1 MERTPQSP
9 VTPAIEADSAPAS
22 PDRVLL
28 VDDSPANLL
37 ALQAVLKPLGAEL
50 VEARSGADALE
61 KAALGSYAVILLDVQ
76 MPDMDGFEVAA
87 KIRAMAWG
95 REVPIVF
102 LTAIHRDEQYAR
114 KGYATGAADYIT
126 KPFDVEILRARVK
139 AFVDLFRQREEL
151 RRRDVAVRTR
161 ERDEATCRL
170 VAFERIAS
178 AALEE
183 GDLDALLSKLLGIF
197 LEAAD
202 SADSAAILLRE
213 GDVLRVRA
221 SMGRTTA
228 RTGRTIAIGSSFA
241 GAIAATGEPLFLANA
256 SSEDPGARSL
266 FGVPL
271 MHDGDVI
278 GVTQIGSSKSDDISD
293 VERRLLRAMAERAA
307 WAVAQ
312 RFRFDRFHAVLM
324 SVPAIVSIVRGPEF
338 TCEFS
343 NLAHRRLFGDQDV
356 VGRRAADLGATP
368 EIIAMFERVQSTGQ
382 PVTATEYAMVGTF
395 GSDDKRQRRFF
406 NFSVQPMRGQVG
418 KVESVLWFAIDVTD
432 QVQSRDA
439 AESAARERAR
449 LLDSERAA
457 RAEAEVAN
465 RAKDDF
471 LATVSHELRTPL
483 NAILGWTV
491 VARRQAPAELERALG
506 IIERNARAQ
515 TRIIEDV
522 LDVSRIV
529 GGKLRLDV
537 TAVDVAAAIEGALET
552 VRPEAESKGVK
563 LSADVGAVGI
573 VAADG
578 DRLQQVVWNVL
589 TNAIKFTPEGGSVDL
604 AAARLGT
611 RIVIRVTDTG
621 EGIESSFLPHLF
633 EPFRQADGSTT
644 RRHGGLG
651 LGLAIVKQLV
661 HAHGGTIRADSD
673 GAHRG
678 ATFTIEIP
686 ARSLPVIVPRTAKDP
701 AAVGAGDTRTLADGI
716 PDTRLENLKV
726 LVVDDEED
734 ARSLV
739 DEILSESGATV
750 QRAAGAAEAIELVSR
765 FRPDVL
771 VSDVGMPDID
781 GFEFI
786 ERVRRLPPDQG
797 GRTPAIA
804 LTAYGRRED
813 LQRAASAGFQLHVM
827 KPVEP
832 STLISA
838 VASLVAAPARQ
849 HAPQPASR
857 IGPEAG

>member
-1 MERTPQSP
+1 MEQAPRAGPPSKAPPQ
-9 VTPAIEADSAPAS
+9 S

-37 ALQAVLKPLGAEL
+37 ALQAVLKPLGAVL
-50 VEARSGADALE
+50 VEARSGAEALE

-76 MPDMDGFEVAA
+76 MPDMDGFEVASR
-87 KIRAMAWG
+87 IRAMDWG

-126 KPFDVEILRARVK
+126 KPFDADILRARVK
-139 AFVDLFRQREEL
+139 AFVDLFRQREDL
-151 RRRDVAVRTR
+151 RRRDVAVHTR
-161 ERDEATCRL
+161 ERDEAMRRL

-183 GDLDALLSKLLGIF
+183 GDLPALLHKLLGVF

-202 SADSAAILLRE
+202 SADSAVIFLRE
-213 GDVLRVRA
+213 GDALRVGA
-221 SMGRTTA
+221 SMGRTA
-228 RTGRTIAIGSSFA
+228 DRTGRTVAIGSSFA
-241 GAIAATGEPLFLANA
+241 GVIAATGEPLFLENA
-256 SSEDPGARSL
+256 ASEEAGVRCL

-278 GVTQIGSSKSDDISD
+278 GVTQIGSTKSDDISD

-312 RFRFDRFHAVLM
+312 RLRFDRFHAVLM
-324 SVPAIVSIVRGPEF
+324 SVPAIVSIVRGPDF
-338 TCEFS
+338 ACEFS

-356 VGRRAADLGATP
+356 VGKPAAALGATP
-368 EIIAMFERVQSTGQ
+368 EILAMFERVQSTGQ
-382 PVTATEYAMVGTF
+382 AVTATEYPMVGTF
-395 GSDDKRQRRFF
+395 GSDDKPRRRFF
-406 NFSVQPMRGQVG
+406 DFSVQAMRGQVG

-432 QVQSRDA
+432 QVLARDA
-439 AESAARERAR
+439 AEKAARERAR

-529 GGKLRLDV
+529 GGKLRLD
-537 TAVDVAAAIEGALET
+537 TAAVDVAAAIESALET
-552 VRPEAESKGVK
+552 VRPEAEAKRVT
-563 LSADVGAVGI
+563 LSAKVGAVGVI
-573 VAADG
+573 AADG
-578 DRLQQVVWNVL
+578 DRLQQIVWNVL
-589 TNAIKFTPEGGSVDL
+589 TNAIKFTPDGGTVDL
-604 AAARLGT
+604 AAARLGP

-621 EGIESSFLPHLF
+621 EGIEPSFLPYLF

-651 LGLAIVKQLV
+651 LGLAIVRQLV
-661 HAHGGTIRADSD
+661 QAHGGTIRAASEGMDKGS
-673 GAHRG
+673 
-678 ATFTIEIP
+678 TFTIEIP
-686 ARSLPVIVPRTAKDP
+686 ARSLPAITPRGAS
-701 AAVGAGDTRTLADGI
+701 GAGAEGDRPPLAA
-716 PDTRLENLKV
+716 PSSDTRLENLKI

-750 QRAAGAAEAIELVSR
+750 QCASTALEAIELIAC

-771 VSDVGMPDID
+771 VSDVGMPDVD
-781 GFEFI
+781 GFELI
-786 ERVRRLPPDQG
+786 ERVRRLPAEQG

-804 LTAYGRRED
+804 LTAYGRAED
-813 LQRAASAGFQLHVM
+813 LERSAAAGFGMHVT
-827 KPVEP
+827 KPVDP
-832 STLISA
+832 GVLVSA
-838 VASLVAAPARQ
+838 VAGLAEAPAPPTVRQAAP
-849 HAPQPASR
+849 R
-857 IGPEAG
+857 IGPEAE

>member
-161 ERDEATCRL
+161 ERDEATRRL

-278 GVTQIGSSKSDDISD
+278 GVTQIGSTKSDDISD
-293 VERRLLRAMAERAA
+293 VERRLLRAMA
-307 WAVAQ
+307 
-312 RFRFDRFHAVLM
+312 
-324 SVPAIVSIVRGPEF
+324 
-338 TCEFS
+338 
-343 NLAHRRLFGDQDV
+343 
-356 VGRRAADLGATP
+356 
-368 EIIAMFERVQSTGQ
+368 
-382 PVTATEYAMVGTF
+382 
-395 GSDDKRQRRFF
+395 
-406 NFSVQPMRGQVG
+406 
-418 KVESVLWFAIDVTD
+418 
-432 QVQSRDA
+432 
-439 AESAARERAR
+439 
-449 LLDSERAA
+449 
-457 RAEAEVAN
+457 
-465 RAKDDF
+465 
-471 LATVSHELRTPL
+471 
-483 NAILGWTV
+483 
-491 VARRQAPAELERALG
+491 
-506 IIERNARAQ
+506 
-515 TRIIEDV
+515 
-522 LDVSRIV
+522 
-529 GGKLRLDV
+529 
-537 TAVDVAAAIEGALET
+537 
-552 VRPEAESKGVK
+552 
-563 LSADVGAVGI
+563 
-573 VAADG
+573 
-578 DRLQQVVWNVL
+578 
-589 TNAIKFTPEGGSVDL
+589 
-604 AAARLGT
+604 
-611 RIVIRVTDTG
+611 
-621 EGIESSFLPHLF
+621 
-633 EPFRQADGSTT
+633 
-644 RRHGGLG
+644 
-651 LGLAIVKQLV
+651 
-661 HAHGGTIRADSD
+661 
-673 GAHRG
+673 
-678 ATFTIEIP
+678 
-686 ARSLPVIVPRTAKDP
+686 
-701 AAVGAGDTRTLADGI
+701 
-716 PDTRLENLKV
+716 
-726 LVVDDEED
+726 
-734 ARSLV
+734 
-739 DEILSESGATV
+739 
-750 QRAAGAAEAIELVSR
+750 
-765 FRPDVL
+765 
-771 VSDVGMPDID
+771 
-781 GFEFI
+781 
-786 ERVRRLPPDQG
+786 
-797 GRTPAIA
+797 
-804 LTAYGRRED
+804 
-813 LQRAASAGFQLHVM
+813 
-827 KPVEP
+827 
-832 STLISA
+832 
-838 VASLVAAPARQ
+838 
-849 HAPQPASR
+849 
-857 IGPEAG
+857 

>member
-1 MERTPQSP
+1 
-9 VTPAIEADSAPAS
+9 
-22 PDRVLL
+22 
-28 VDDSPANLL
+28 
-37 ALQAVLKPLGAEL
+37 
-50 VEARSGADALE
+50 
-61 KAALGSYAVILLDVQ
+61 
-76 MPDMDGFEVAA
+76 MPDMDGFEVASR
-87 KIRAMAWG
+87 IRAMESG

-126 KPFDVEILRARVK
+126 KPFDADILRARVK
-139 AFVDLFRQREEL
+139 AFVDLFHQREDL

-161 ERDEATCRL
+161 ERDEATRRL

-183 GDLDALLSKLLGIF
+183 GDLTELLRKLLGVF

-202 SADSAAILLRE
+202 GADSAAILLRE
-213 GDVLRVRA
+213 GDTLRVRA
-221 SMGRTTA
+221 SMGRA
-228 RTGRTIAIGSSFA
+228 VDRTGRTVPIGSRFA
-241 GAIAATGEPLFLANA
+241 GVIAATGEPLFLANA
-256 SSEDPGARSL
+256 QSEVAGVRSL
-266 FGVPL
+266 YGAPL
-271 MHDGDVI
+271 MYDGDVI
-278 GVTQIGSSKSDDISD
+278 GVTQIGSTRSDDISD
-293 VERRLLRAMAERAA
+293 VERRLLRTLAERAA

-324 SVPAIVSIVRGPEF
+324 SAPAIVCIVRGPAF
-338 TCEFS
+338 VCEFS

-356 VGRRAADLGATP
+356 VGRPAAELGATP

-382 PVTATEYAMVGTF
+382 PVTATEHPIVSAF
-395 GSDDKRQRRFF
+395 GSDGRPQKRFF
-406 NFSVQPMRGQVG
+406 NFSVQAMRGQVG

-432 QVQSRDA
+432 QVLARDA
-439 AESAARERAR
+439 AEKAARERAR

-491 VARRQAPAELERALG
+491 VARRQAPVELERALG

-537 TAVDVAAAIEGALET
+537 AAVDVAAAIEAALET
-552 VRPEAESKGVK
+552 VRPEAEGKGVK
-563 LSADVGAVGI
+563 LTADVGSVGI

-589 TNAIKFTPEGGSVDL
+589 TNAIKFTPEGGTVDL

-621 EGIESSFLPHLF
+621 EGIEPSFLPHLF

-661 HAHGGTIRADSD
+661 QAHGGTIRAESD
-673 GAHRG
+673 GPHRG
-678 ATFTIEIP
+678 SIFTIEIP
-686 ARSLPVIVPRTAKDP
+686 ARSLPAVTPRAG
-701 AAVGAGDTRTLADGI
+701 AVDLAEDERSTPLEGATDA
-716 PDTRLENLKV
+716 RLENLKV

-750 QRAAGAAEAIELVSR
+750 RCAATAAEAFDLIAR
-765 FRPDVL
+765 FHPDVL
-771 VSDVGMPDID
+771 VSDVGMPEVD
-781 GFEFI
+781 GFEFM
-786 ERVRRLPPDQG
+786 ERVRRLPLDAG
-797 GRTPAIA
+797 GGTPAIA
-804 LTAYGRRED
+804 LSAYGRSED
-813 LQRAASAGFQLHVM
+813 LKRAMAVGFRMHVM
-827 KPVEP
+827 KPVDP
-832 STLISA
+832 GALVSA
-838 VASLVAAPARQ
+838 VASVAETLSATTLRQAP
-849 HAPQPASR
+849 SR
-857 IGPEAG
+857 LGPEAE

>member
-1 MERTPQSP
+1 MERRPQSQ
-9 VTPAIEADSAPAS
+9 APQS

-37 ALQAVLKPLGAEL
+37 ALSAVLQPLGAEL
-50 VEARSGADALE
+50 VEARSGAEALE
-61 KAALGSYAVILLDVQ
+61 KASLGSYAVILLDVQ
-76 MPDMDGFEVAA
+76 MPDMDGFEVASR
-87 KIRAMAWG
+87 IRAMESG

-114 KGYATGAADYIT
+114 RGYKTGAADYIT
-126 KPFDVEILRARVK
+126 KPFDAEILRARVK
-139 AFVDLFRQREEL
+139 AFVDLFHQREHL

-161 ERDEATCRL
+161 ERDEATRRL

-183 GDLDALLSKLLGIF
+183 GDLPALLKKLLGVF

-202 SADSAAILLRE
+202 SADSATILLRE
-213 GDVLRVRA
+213 GDALRVRA
-221 SMGRTTA
+221 SMGRTPD
-228 RTGRTIAIGSSFA
+228 RTGRTVAIGSSFS
-241 GAIAATGEPLFLANA
+241 GVIAATGEPLFLANPA
-256 SSEDPGARSL
+256 NEEAGARCL

-278 GVTQIGSSKSDDISD
+278 GVTQIGSTRSDDISD
-293 VERRLLRAMAERAA
+293 VERRLLRALSERAA

-324 SVPAIVSIVRGPEF
+324 SAPAIVSIVRGPAF

-343 NLAHRRLFGDQDV
+343 NLAHKKLFGDDV
-356 VGRRAADLGATP
+356 AGRPAADLGATP
-368 EIIAMFERVQSTGQ
+368 EIVSMFERVQSTGQ
-382 PVTATEYAMVGTF
+382 PMTATEYPIVGTF
-395 GSDDKRQRRFF
+395 GDDEKPQRRYF
-406 NFSVQPMRGQVG
+406 NFSVQAMRGQVG

-432 QVQSRDA
+432 QVLARDA
-439 AESAARERAR
+439 AEKAARERAR

-491 VARRQAPAELERALG
+491 VARRQAPAELERALS

-552 VRPEAESKGVK
+552 VRPEAESKGLK
-563 LSADVGAVGI
+563 LTADVGSVGVI
-573 VAADG
+573 AADG
-578 DRLQQVVWNVL
+578 DRLQQIVWNVL
-589 TNAIKFTPEGGSVDL
+589 TNAIKFTPEGGTVEL

-611 RIVIRVTDTG
+611 RIVIRVTDNG
-621 EGIESSFLPHLF
+621 EGIEPTFLPHLF

-661 HAHGGTIRADSD
+661 QAHGGTIRAESE
-673 GAHRG
+673 GPHQG
-678 ATFTIEIP
+678 STFTIEIP
-686 ARSLPVIVPRTAKDP
+686 ARSLPAI
-701 AAVGAGDTRTLADGI
+701 AAPHDRPSSEAASEEDLADTPTPPEGTHEV
-716 PDTRLENLKV
+716 PLEGVKV
-726 LVVDDEED
+726 LVVDDEDD

-739 DEILSESGATV
+739 DEILTDAGAV
-750 QRAAGAAEAIELVSR
+750 VKCAASAAEAIDLLPR

-771 VSDVGMPDID
+771 VSDVGMPEMD
-781 GFEFI
+781 GFELLG
-786 ERVRRLPPDQG
+786 RVRRMAADQG
-797 GRTPAIA
+797 GATPAIA
-804 LTAYGRRED
+804 LTAYGRKED
-813 LQRAASAGFQLHVM
+813 LRQAAAVGFAVHVV

-832 STLISA
+832 GALVSA
-838 VASLVAAPARQ
+838 VASLAETTTSRTVHQAP
-849 HAPQPASR
+849 SR
-857 IGPEAG
+857 LGPEAG